1 MKVSIITKLLYVQ
14 ALLITVLVSCKQETP
29 PEANPLEI
37 AVIEVLQQD
46 VRLESEFTPVKL
58 LVNRTS
64 RSIPRVDGVIESL
77 NFQRREVL
85 VTKGRV
91 AVHHRSAA
99 IIKLK

>member
-46 VRLESEFTPVKL
+46 VRLESEYT
-58 LVNRTS
+58 
-64 RSIPRVDGVIESL
+64 
-77 NFQRREVL
+77 
-85 VTKGRV
+85 
-91 AVHHRSAA
+91 
-99 IIKLK
+99 